1 MLLTKFDP
9 PANTN
14 DFDAIANQRQAWSDT
29 LNFWFTREAHGVE
42 QQIGAGK
49 SQFYNPHV
57 TDTSTPSASKTISW
71 IGFPQL
77 IANRH
82 AGNHRAALQEADTPL
97 SDADGPFRPQDE
109 YCEWFVTRAPGTSK
123 ITRVD

>member
-1 MLLTKFDP
+1 MLRLPATAASWRGRTFRQSGGGPKKGQAVLLTTFDP

-14 DFDAIANQRQAWSDT
+14 DFDSIANQRRAWSDT
-29 LNFWFTREAHGVE
+29 LNFWFTREVNGVE
-42 QQIGAGK
+42 QLVGAGK

-82 AGNHRAALQEADTPL
+82 LGNHQ
-97 SDADGPFRPQDE
+97 
-109 YCEWFVTRAPGTSK
+109 
-123 ITRVD
+123 